1 MYNAASIA
9 ALSLQGS
16 FVVKSLF
23 GSVTQPLT
31 MSHHH
36 HSHPFLQKDWL
47 FDTSD
52 TSDTVSI
59 GVIESSV
66 TFIVSF
72 LGLFDPLLASPP
84 LGPASHPLPP
94 SSPVPI
100 AAEGLTIFY
109 F

>member
-36 HSHPFLQKDWL
+36 HSYPLLQKDWL
-47 FDTSD
+47 FFTSD
-52 TSDTVSI
+52 TPDTVSI
-59 GVIESSV
+59 GVFESSV
-66 TFIVSF
+66 TSIVSF
-72 LGLFDPLLASPP
+72 LGLLDPLLDSAP
-84 LGPASHPLPP
+84 LGPASHHLPP
-94 SSPVPI
+94 PSPVPI
-100 AAEGLTIFY
+100 ATERIAL
-109 F
+109 